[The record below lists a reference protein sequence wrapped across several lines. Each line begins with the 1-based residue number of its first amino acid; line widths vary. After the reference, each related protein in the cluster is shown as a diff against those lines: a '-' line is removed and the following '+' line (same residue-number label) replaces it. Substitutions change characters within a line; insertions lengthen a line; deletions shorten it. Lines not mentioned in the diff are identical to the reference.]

1 VHDRYSGIKDH
12 LRFAGEKTLDYSCP
26 LPGHRQ
32 SALKGVHMP
41 ARAILGA
48 VSATVIALSLAVAGC
63 SVTSGQ
69 ESMGSYMDDATITGD
84 VKGAINN
91 DSGLPVSAISVE
103 TMKGEVL
110 LSGFVKTQAEKD
122 RAGTLAH
129 GVKGVTS
136 VRNDI
141 VVRP

>member
-1 VHDRYSGIKDH
+1 MR
-12 LRFAGEKTLDYSCP
+12 
-26 LPGHRQ
+26 
-32 SALKGVHMP
+32 

-48 VSATVIALSLAVAGC
+48 VSATVFALALALVGC

-69 ESMGSYMDDATITGD
+69 QSMGSYMDDSTITGE
-84 VKGAINN
+84 VKGAFNN
-91 DSGLPVSAISVE
+91 DSGLPISAISVE

-122 RAGTLAH
+122 RAGTLAR